1 MKPKKIMHC
10 SGKILAVA
18 LLLVVLA
25 GIISVV
31 SVSAFQGDTSSSLGK
46 LKSMAEAQH
55 EIVIILI
62 KKQEYDK
69 AAAEANKIFDMKWPG
84 DQEPL
89 LLKELLNLA
98 DAFLQQ
104 GQAPLGLKLVERN
117 SKFFKKTSSLAGI
130 LKEMGYLLKSMSQPD
145 KALEY
150 FKKARDLEGGN

>member
-1 MKPKKIMHC
+1 MKSQKMMHR
-10 SGKILAVA
+10 SGRISAEI
-18 LLLVVLA
+18 LLLALLA
-25 GIISVV
+25 GILSMG
-31 SVSAFQGDTSSSLGK
+31 SLSAFQGDASAQVGK

-55 EIVIILI
+55 EIVMILI

-89 LLKELLNLA
+89 LLKELINLA

-104 GQAPLGLKLVERN
+104 GQAPQGLKLVERN
-117 SKFFKKTSSLAGI
+117 SKFFRKTSSQAAI
-130 LKEMGYLLKSMSQPD
+130 LKELGYLYKSMNQQD
-145 KALEY
+145 KAYEY

>member
-1 MKPKKIMHC
+1 MRSQKMMHC
-10 SGKILAVA
+10 PGRKSAAA
-18 LLLVVLA
+18 LLLVFLA
-25 GIISVV
+25 GMIPVV
-31 SVSAFQGDTSSSLGK
+31 SASAFQGDASASLGK

-55 EIVIILI
+55 EIVMILV

-69 AAAEANKIFDMKWPG
+69 AVAEANKIFDMKWPG

-117 SKFFKKTSSLAGI
+117 SRFFKKTSSQAAI
-130 LKEMGYLLKSMSQPD
+130 WKEQGYLYKSMNQQD
-145 KALEY
+145 KAYEC